1 MFGGE
6 GLWPVVGQLI
16 ILAES
21 DSAVVLIIGSAA
33 ADRRGSAGW
42 HTDGRRKKDGSVK
55 AGRLPECML
64 FTWKRLSILE
74 LLRKKKSSLSGRQ
87 QTDWRAPL
95 STEATARHTDLGL
108 REIYHVHQRRRL
120 WTERPCRDNSIINL
134 RVCQSV

>member
-42 HTDGRRKKDGSVK
+42 HTDERRKKDGSVK

-64 FTWKRLSILE
+64 FTWKRLSILG
-74 LLRKKKSSLSGRQ
+74 LLKKKKIKSER
-87 QTDWRAPL
+87 TPAN
-95 STEATARHTDLGL
+95 
-108 REIYHVHQRRRL
+108 RL
-120 WTERPCRDNSIINL
+120 ASSIIN
-134 RVCQSV
+134 